1 MPDGRVD
8 TPDDLDTIRID
19 PPVILD
25 MCGADG

>member
-1 MPDGRVD
+1 MHDGRIH
-8 TPDDLDTIRID
+8 TPDDFDMVRVD